1 MTKPRT
7 GTIYRLVDPRDGK
20 TRYIGKTTQRP
31 VDRLAGHLAKPTNPA
46 MRVWI
51 NSLGIQGLTPRMET
65 VTTVPVATLAAEED
79 RQIRQHVKQG
89 HRLLNA
95 PYYQAHLGDLSGA
108 RAAHQPPAARAP
120 RATLPGLAVAQL
132 VFGPL
137 AQARARGRVPAWVPG
152 VVVIVGGPAYVALLL
167 LRALFNTRLGI
178 WLLLLVLGTSMLW
191 DAGFDA
197 AVHDLL
203 LPRLPLEEW
212 SGLWSDYVAPPLANL
227 SASLAWAVMF
237 TSALLAGASYA
248 EVAEAQPRTP
258 RRRSPHQA
266 VDIAAA
272 AAAALDATSSS
283 RPKPVRG
290 GTPEAS

>member
-132 VFGPL
+132 VFGPM

-191 DAGFDA
+191 E
-197 AVHDLL
+197 LS
-203 LPRLPLEEW
+203 R
-212 SGLWSDYVAPPLANL
+212 
-227 SASLAWAVMF
+227 SASI
-237 TSALLAGASYA
+237 GG
-248 EVAEAQPRTP
+248 P
-258 RRRSPHQA
+258 
-266 VDIAAA
+266 AAM
-272 AAAALDATSSS
+272 
-283 RPKPVRG
+283 RP
-290 GTPEAS
+290 